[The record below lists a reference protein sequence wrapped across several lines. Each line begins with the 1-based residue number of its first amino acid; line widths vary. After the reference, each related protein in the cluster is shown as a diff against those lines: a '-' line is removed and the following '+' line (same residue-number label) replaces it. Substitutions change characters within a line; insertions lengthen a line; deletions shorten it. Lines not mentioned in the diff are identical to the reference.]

1 MSKRVKIDVEYSSY
15 KLTPK
20 QKTFVSEYLIDLNA
34 TQAAI
39 RAGYSKKTAGQIGDE
54 NLRKPQIAAAI
65 QESMSQR
72 AERIKISSELVVQG
86 ILRVIRR
93 CEGSGE
99 AFDATQALRG
109 YELLGKH
116 LGVFGSKAEGATG
129 MIVNVVTGVPRT

>member
-1 MSKRVKIDVEYSSY
+1 MKLNIECSLT

-20 QKTFVSEYLIDLNA
+20 QRLFVYEYLIDLNA

-54 NLRKPQIAAAI
+54 NLRKPQIATAI

-72 AERIKISSELVVQG
+72 AERAKISSELVIQG
-86 ILRVIRR
+86 LLRLIRR
-93 CEGSGE
+93 CEADGE
-99 AFDATQALRG
+99 GFDASQAIRG

-116 LGVFGSKAEGATG
+116 LGLFGGKVESTGG
-129 MIVNVVTGVPRT
+129 MIVNVVTGVPRSLG

>member
-1 MSKRVKIDVEYSSY
+1 MRVNRFSNEI
-15 KLTPK
+15 KLTCK
-20 QKTFVSEYLIDLNA
+20 QQTFVNEYLIDLNA

-54 NLRKPQIAAAI
+54 NLRKPQIAKAI

-72 AERIKISSELVVQG
+72 AGRAKISSELVVQG

-93 CEGSGE
+93 CEGDGD
-99 AFDATQALRG
+99 AFDANQVLRG

-116 LGVFGSKAEGATG
+116 LGLFRSKSEGAGG
-129 MIVNVVTGVPRT
+129 MIVNVVTGVPRSSE

>member
-1 MSKRVKIDVEYSSY
+1 MNRFSNEI
-15 KLTPK
+15 KLTCK
-20 QKTFVSEYLIDLNA
+20 QQTFVNEYLIDLNA

-54 NLRKPQIAAAI
+54 NLRKPQIAKAI

-72 AERIKISSELVVQG
+72 AGRAKISSELVVQG

-93 CEGSGE
+93 CEGDGD
-99 AFDATQALRG
+99 AFDANQVLRG

-116 LGVFGSKAEGATG
+116 LGLFRSKSEGAGG
-129 MIVNVVTGVPRT
+129 MIVNVVTGVPRSSE

>member
-1 MSKRVKIDVEYSSY
+1 MNRSNNEI
-15 KLTPK
+15 KLTSK
-20 QKTFVSEYLIDLNA
+20 QATFINEYLVDLNA

-39 RAGYSKKTAGQIGDE
+39 RAGYSKRTAGQIGDE
-54 NLRKPQIAAAI
+54 NLRKPQIAKAI

-72 AERIKISSELVVQG
+72 AERTEISSELVVRG
-86 ILRVIRR
+86 ILQVIRR

-116 LGVFGSKAEGATG
+116 LGVFGSRAEGTTG
-129 MIVNVVTGVPRT
+129 MIVNVVTGVPRS

>member
-1 MSKRVKIDVEYSSY
+1 MRVNRSNNEI
-15 KLTPK
+15 KLTSK
-20 QKTFVSEYLIDLNA
+20 QATFINEYLVDLNA

-39 RAGYSKKTAGQIGDE
+39 RAGYSKRTAGQIGDE
-54 NLRKPQIAAAI
+54 NLRKPQIAKAI

-72 AERIKISSELVVQG
+72 AERTEISSELVVRG
-86 ILRVIRR
+86 ILQVIRR

-116 LGVFGSKAEGATG
+116 LGVFGSRAEGTTG
-129 MIVNVVTGVPRT
+129 MIVNVVTGVPRS

>member
-1 MSKRVKIDVEYSSY
+1 MLRVNRSNNEI
-15 KLTPK
+15 KLTSK
-20 QKTFVSEYLIDLNA
+20 QATFINEYLVDLNA

-39 RAGYSKKTAGQIGDE
+39 RAGYSKRTAGQIGDE
-54 NLRKPQIAAAI
+54 NLRKPQIAKAI

-72 AERIKISSELVVQG
+72 AERTEISSELVVRG
-86 ILRVIRR
+86 ILQVIRR

-116 LGVFGSKAEGATG
+116 LGVFGSRAEGTTG
-129 MIVNVVTGVPRT
+129 MIVNVVTGVPRS